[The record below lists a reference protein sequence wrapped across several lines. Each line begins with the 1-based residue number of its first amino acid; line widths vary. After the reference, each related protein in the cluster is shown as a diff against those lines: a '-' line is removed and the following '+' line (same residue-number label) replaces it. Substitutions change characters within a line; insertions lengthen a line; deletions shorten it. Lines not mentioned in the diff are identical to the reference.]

1 MQYQYIAASE
11 AGDIVKGKIAAASE
25 SAVADMMNFAGF
37 RLINLKPYV
46 PFFSLGNLSSQLFP
60 VKPNDV
66 IMFFRQ
72 LALLLESGINIV
84 TSLELLQEQMGSR
97 TLKKVVTS
105 VVADVRGG
113 NQLSVAMSRHSEVFP
128 TMAIRSLTI
137 GEQTGGLETMLRQV
151 SDYMEREIET
161 AKGIKSALMYP
172 MIAGVVAVIVV
183 AILMI
188 FVLPAFANLYSSI
201 GAQLPTITR
210 VMMSASDFLRFNIL
224 TILLALGI
232 IAGVSVV
239 YVKTPT
245 GRFQYDKLLLKI
257 PLLGRVRLLNELS
270 RACRSISLLYTAGL
284 PLTEIMPMVVQG
296 SGNRVMA
303 EALNGV
309 QTEMLKGEGLAKP
322 MSQNPLFLPMMVQM
336 VKVGEETGTLDS
348 SILAVA
354 QNYEAEAQ
362 EKTKTIIGI
371 IPPVMTVV
379 IGGFVGL
386 IAVSMVSAMY
396 GMYGQSGIG
405 S

>member
-1 MQYQYIAASE
+1 MQYQYVAASE

-25 SAVADMMNFAGF
+25 SAVAEMMNFAGF

-46 PFFSLGNLSSQLFP
+46 PFFSLGKLSTQFFP
-60 VKPNDV
+60 VKPSDI

-84 TSLELLQEQMGSR
+84 TSLELLREQMGSR
-97 TLKKVVTS
+97 SLKKVVGDIIT
-105 VVADVRGG
+105 DIRGG
-113 NQLSVAMSRHSEVFP
+113 TQLSVSMARHPDIFP
-128 TMAIRSLTI
+128 AMAIRSLGI

-151 SDYMEREIET
+151 SDYMEREIAT
-161 AKGIKSALMYP
+161 QKGIKGALMYP
-172 MIAGVVAVIVV
+172 MIAGGIAIVVV

-188 FVLPAFANLYSSI
+188 VVLPAFAGLYSDL

-210 VMMSASDFLRFNIL
+210 VMMSASDFLRANIM
-224 TILLALGI
+224 TIMLAILITVGT
-232 IAGVSVV
+232 ATV
-239 YVKTPT
+239 YIKTPS
-245 GRFQYDKLLLKI
+245 GRFQYDKFLLKI
-257 PLLGRVRLLNELS
+257 PMLGRVRLLNELS

-296 SGNRVMA
+296 SNNRVMA
-303 EALNGV
+303 EALNNV
-309 QTEMLKGEGLAKP
+309 HTEMLKGEGLAKP
-322 MSQNPLFLPMMVQM
+322 MSKNPLFLPMMVQM

-362 EKTKTIIGI
+362 DKTKTVIGI
-371 IPPVMTVV
+371 IPPIMTVI

-396 GMYGQSGIG
+396 GMYGASGLG
-405 S
+405 

>member
-1 MQYQYIAASE
+1 MQYQYVAASE

-46 PFFSLGNLSSQLFP
+46 PFFSLGKLSSQFFP
-60 VKPNDV
+60 VKPSDI

-84 TSLELLQEQMGSR
+84 TSLELLREQMGSR
-97 TLKKVVTS
+97 SLKKVVGDIIT
-105 VVADVRGG
+105 DIRGG
-113 NQLSVAMSRHSEVFP
+113 TQLSVSMARHPDIFP
-128 TMAIRSLTI
+128 AMAIRSLGI

-151 SDYMEREIET
+151 SDYMEREIAT
-161 AKGIKSALMYP
+161 QKGIKGALMYP
-172 MIAGVVAVIVV
+172 MIAGGIAIVVV

-188 FVLPAFANLYSSI
+188 VVLPAFAGLYSDL

-210 VMMSASDFLRFNIL
+210 VMMSASDFLRANIM
-224 TILLALGI
+224 TIMLAILITVGT
-232 IAGVSVV
+232 ATV
-239 YVKTPT
+239 YIKTPS
-245 GRFQYDKLLLKI
+245 GRFQYDKFLLKI
-257 PLLGRVRLLNELS
+257 PMLGRVRLLNELS

-296 SGNRVMA
+296 SNNRVMA
-303 EALNGV
+303 EALNNV
-309 QTEMLKGEGLAKP
+309 HTEMLKGEGLAKP
-322 MSQNPLFLPMMVQM
+322 MSKNPLFLPMMVQM

-362 EKTKTIIGI
+362 DKTKTVIGI
-371 IPPVMTVV
+371 IPPIMTVI

-396 GMYGQSGIG
+396 GMYGASGLG
-405 S
+405 